1 MNIVVLT
8 RRNFLR
14 YLNARFQKFQNEQ
27 VSITTK
33 DDENLRLD
41 DYNTPKQKID
51 RIRELYGSDAFLI
64 LHDGDI
70 FARGHSSGKYVD
82 SIYTFHHDEDDIV
95 YRHLFLDEYDSLEK
109 LINALQEMS

>member
-14 YLNARFQKFQNEQ
+14 YLNDKLNNKL
-27 VSITTK
+27 VSIITK

-41 DYNTPKQKID
+41 DYNTPEQKIQ
-51 RIRELYGSDAFLI
+51 RIREQYGPNAFLI

-70 FARGHSSGKYVD
+70 FPRGHTSGKYAD

-95 YRHLFLDEYDSLEK
+95 YRHLFLDQYNSTSE
-109 LINALQEMS
+109 LISDLQEMP